1 MKKRLLIATCL
12 FAVGIQNLTAQDYL
26 DVAGDHARLY
36 VGRVE
41 PQYQLT
47 AWRDN
52 PYYGDNLD
60 VHMGRICYH
69 GVVYDNVRLRYD
81 MLTQNVIVQA
91 PTTNIFCIPEQQ
103 FVDWFELDGY
113 RYVHD
118 PSNENRYAAVIL
130 DGSKNGV
137 RLYHSMWKEYKGEI
151 PVERKFLKILSNYD
165 QYTIVNADGKSFQVK
180 ELSDVVKIF
189 PGQKE
194 TLTAF
199 SKENRLKYNDDVRET
214 SLAMLADAVK
224 GAPSQPPRGE
234 ELKRHTSLA
243 ASLTPNSSA
252 FSTSAK
258 ALPSN
263 SQHPT
268 SDTQE
273 LIAGIPVIDSDSMT
287 VTKSSGARIYIV
299 PGVKK
304 AKVSIADDHELDE
317 ILVVGG
323 RQSTVKSTV
332 MGSEKFKPE
341 LLKNIPSAFGE
352 VDIMKIALTLPGV
365 TSVGEASSG
374 INVRGG
380 ATDQNLILFNGGTVY
395 NPTHLFGLF
404 TAFNADMV
412 EEVELFKASIPAQ
425 YGGRISSVMTVTS
438 KEANMKKFTGAVSLG
453 SFTSKA
459 NIEIPILEDHVSLL
473 LSGRTTYSDWILKQ
487 LPEKSGYRNGSA
499 NFYDVGGVLTV
510 KFNNIHKLKINGY
523 QSCDNFSFTADD
535 KYRYVNRNIS
545 GEWRSILSEKLTGNL
560 SLGADHYDYYYD
572 DLSGMYQAARLSFA
586 IDMLWAKLNFRHR
599 LSEMTNLTYGLNVQS
614 YDVMAG
620 KYEPIGESLV
630 QPDKLDNEK
639 ALESAV
645 YVDAEHKFSDKFSLS
660 AGMRYSVFNALGPR
674 DVNYYE
680 SALLP
685 SLNTLIETK
694 HETGVIKTYHAPE
707 FRFSTRY
714 AFMDNLSVKAGINT
728 MTQNIHKVSNSTIM
742 SPTDIWKLSDYNIK
756 PQHGW
761 QLSLGGYYET
771 LDKQY
776 EFSIEGY
783 LKRMTDYLSYR
794 NSAVLL
800 MNHHLETDVISTIG
814 KAYGVELQV
823 KKPTGKLNGWVSY
836 TFSRTFLRQDDERVI
851 SPVNDGE
858 WFPSE
863 YDRPHEIKAVLN
875 YKFTERYSISGNF
888 NYATGRPTT
897 IPAGRYY
904 HDMLGV
910 YLPYY
915 TDRNSYRIPDYMR
928 FDFAFNIE
936 PTHKLTS
943 LLHTSFSIGAYNA
956 TSRRNAYNVYF
967 ISEGQKPQGYKLSV
981 FGSIIP
987 YISLNIRIN

>member
-1 MKKRLLIATCL
+1 M
-12 FAVGIQNLTAQDYL
+12 GIQNLTAQDYL

-47 AWRDN
+47 LWRDN

-60 VHMGRICYH
+60 VHMGRISYY
-69 GVVYDNVRLRYD
+69 GVVYDNVKLRYD

-91 PTTNIFCIPEQQ
+91 PTTHAFCIPEQQ
-103 FVDWFELDGY
+103 YVDWFELDGY

-137 RLYHSMWKEYKGEI
+137 RLYHSIWKEHLNEVPFNGKYLKLLESH
-151 PVERKFLKILSNYD
+151 ERF
-165 QYTIVNADGKSFQVK
+165 TIVTANGDIHHVK
-180 ELSDVVKIF
+180 DLSDVAKIF
-189 PGQKE
+189 PDQQDKLR
-194 TLTAF
+194 TF
-199 SKENRLKYNDDVRET
+199 SKDQQLKYGKNVREEN
-214 SLAMLADAVK
+214 LAMLVGIVK
-224 GAPSQPPRGE
+224 GDPLPASTGGE
-234 ELKRHTSLA
+234 KSHISLA

-287 VTKSSGARIYIV
+287 VTKSSGARIYVV

-352 VDIMKIALTLPGV
+352 ADVLKIALTLPGV
-365 TSVGEASSG
+365 TSVGEASDG

-380 ATDQNLILFNGGTVY
+380 ATDQNLILYNGGTVY

-404 TAFNADMV
+404 TAFNSDMV

-438 KEANMKKFTGAVSLG
+438 KEANMKKLTGNVSLG
-453 SFTSKA
+453 TMTSRG

-473 LSGRTTYSDWILKQ
+473 LNGRTTYSDWILKQ

-499 NFYDVGGVLTV
+499 NFYDFGGVLTV
-510 KFNNIHKLKINGY
+510 KFNNIHKLKVNGY
-523 QSCDNFSFTADD
+523 VSSDRFSFTSND
-535 KYRYVNRNIS
+535 KYRYVNRNFS

-560 SLGADHYDYYYD
+560 SVGADHYDYYCEND
-572 DLSGMYQAARLSFA
+572 IDAIFQTARLSFS

-599 LSEMTNLTYGLNVQS
+599 LGEKTNLTYGVNVQN

-630 QPDKLDNEK
+630 EPDKLDNDK
-639 ALESAV
+639 ALEGAV
-645 YVDAEHKFSDKFSLS
+645 YIDAEHKFNDRLTLS
-660 AGMRYSVFNALGPR
+660 GGIRYSMFNSLGPR

-680 SALLP
+680 PDLLP
-685 SLNTLIETK
+685 SETTLIESLHK
-694 HETGVIKTYHAPE
+694 TGVIKTYKSPE

-714 AFMDNLSVKAGINT
+714 AIMENFSVKAGFNT

-761 QLSLGGYYET
+761 QVSTGVYYET
-771 LDKQY
+771 MDKQY

-823 KKPTGKLNGWVSY
+823 KKPNGKLNGWVSY
-836 TFSRTFLRQDDERVI
+836 TFSRSFLRQEDCRAI
-851 SPVNDGE
+851 MPVNNGE

-863 YDRPHEIKAVLN
+863 YDRPHEFKAVLN
-875 YKFTERYSISGNF
+875 YKFTERYSFSGNI

-897 IPAGRYY
+897 IPAGRYF
-904 HDMLGV
+904 DEQLGF
-910 YLPYY
+910 YLPFY

-928 FDFAFNIE
+928 FDVAFNIE
-936 PTHKLTS
+936 PSHKLTPF
-943 LLHTSFSIGAYNA
+943 LHASFSIGAYNA
-956 TSRRNAYNVYF
+956 TARRNAYNIYYVT
-967 ISEGQKPQGYKLSV
+967 EGGGVQGYKLSV

-987 YISLNIRIN
+987 YISLNIRLN

>member
-1 MKKRLLIATCL
+1 M
-12 FAVGIQNLTAQDYL
+12 GIQNLAAQDYL
-26 DVAGDHARLY
+26 DYAADHARLY

-41 PQYQLT
+41 SQYQLT

-52 PYYGDNLD
+52 PYYGDNVD
-60 VHMGRICYH
+60 VHVGRLSYH
-69 GVVYDNVRLRYD
+69 GVVYNNVKLRYD
-81 MLTQNVIVQA
+81 LLTQNVVVQS
-91 PTTNIFCIPEQQ
+91 PTTNSFCIPEQEYI
-103 FVDWFELDGY
+103 DWFELDGY

-118 PSNENRYAAVIL
+118 PANPNRYAAVIS

-137 RLYHSMWKEYKGEI
+137 RLYHSIWKEYKGEI
-151 PVERKFLKILSNYD
+151 PVGNKYLKILGNYE
-165 QYTIVNADGKSFQVK
+165 QYSIVKADGKTYQVK

-189 PGQKE
+189 PEQKE
-194 TLTAF
+194 KLTAF
-199 SKENRLKYNDDVRET
+199 SKENRLKFDGEERET
-214 SLAMLADAVK
+214 NLAQLA
-224 GAPSQPPRGE
+224 GAIDGKPIEHVIVTPVPTQQQPLMPSSPD
-234 ELKRHTSLA
+234 S
-243 ASLTPNSSA
+243 
-252 FSTSAK
+252 FSQT
-258 ALPSN
+258 
-263 SQHPT
+263 
-268 SDTQE
+268 
-273 LIAGIPVIDSDSMT
+273 LIAGIPVIDSDSVD
-287 VTKSSGARIYIV
+287 VTMSSGARIYIV

-304 AKVSIADDHELDE
+304 AKVSVADDHELDE

-352 VDIMKIALTLPGV
+352 ADIMKIALTLPGV

-380 ATDQNLILFNGGTVY
+380 ATDQNLILFNGGTIF

-404 TAFNADMV
+404 TAFNSDMV

-438 KEANMKKFTGAVSLG
+438 KEANMKKLTGNVSLG
-453 SFTSKA
+453 TLTSKA
-459 NIEIPILEDHVSLL
+459 NIEIPIVQDHVSLL
-473 LSGRTTYSDWILKQ
+473 LNGRTTYSDWMLKK

-499 NFYDVGGVLTV
+499 NFYDFGGVLTV
-510 KFNNIHKLKINGY
+510 KFNNMHKLKLNAY
-523 QSCDNFSFTADD
+523 QSCDKFSFTSYD

-545 GEWRSILSEKLTGNL
+545 AEWRTIFSEKLTGNI
-560 SLGADHYDYYYD
+560 SFGADHYDYYND
-572 DLSGMYQAARLSFA
+572 DLEAVYQAARLSFA
-586 IDMLWAKLNFRHR
+586 IDMLWARLNFRHR
-599 LSEMTNLTYGLNVQS
+599 FSEMLNFNYGLNVQS

-620 KYEPIGESLV
+620 KYEPLGESLV
-630 QPDKLDNEK
+630 NPDKLDNDK

-645 YVDAEHKFSDKFSLS
+645 YADAEYKFNDNLS
-660 AGMRYSVFNALGPR
+660 VSGGLRYSMYSARGPR
-674 DVNYYE
+674 DVNYYSSE
-680 SALLP
+680 LLP
-685 SLNTLIETK
+685 SLNTFIETVHK
-694 HETGVIKTYHAPE
+694 TGVIKTYQSPE

-714 AFMDNLSVKAGINT
+714 AFMENLSVKAGINT
-728 MTQNIHKVSNSTIM
+728 MSQNIHKVSNSTIM
-742 SPTDIWKLSDYNIK
+742 SPTDVWKLSDNNIK

-761 QLSLGGYYET
+761 QASAGVYYET
-771 LDKQY
+771 MDKQY

-814 KAYGVELQV
+814 KAYGVELQA
-823 KKPTGKLNGWVSY
+823 KKPNGRLNGWVSY
-836 TFSRTFLRQDDERVI
+836 TFSRTFLRQDDERVA
-851 SPVNDGE
+851 SPVNNGE

-863 YDRPHEIKAVLN
+863 YDRPHEFKAVLN
-875 YKFTERYSISGNF
+875 YKFTERYSFSGNF

-904 HDMLGV
+904 NEQLGV

-915 TDRNSYRIPDYMR
+915 TNRNSYRIPDYLR
-928 FDFAFNIE
+928 FDVAFNIE

-956 TSRRNAYNVYF
+956 TSRRNAYNIYY
-967 ISEGQKPQGYKLSV
+967 ISEGQKVQGYKLSV
-981 FGSIIP
+981 FGSVIP